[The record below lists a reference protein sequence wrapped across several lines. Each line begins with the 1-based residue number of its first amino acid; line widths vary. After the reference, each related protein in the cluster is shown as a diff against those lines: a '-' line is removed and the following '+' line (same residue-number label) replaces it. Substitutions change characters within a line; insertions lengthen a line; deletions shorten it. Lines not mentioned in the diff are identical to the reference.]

1 MSWDSGAAHNEPINS
16 GFSLHHP
23 LLLTIGMDGKIDGV
37 LGSQRASQRQIRQVV
52 FVLFYFK
59 KWLVYVASRPPL

>member
-1 MSWDSGAAHNEPINS
+1 MSQLIQD
-16 GFSLHHP
+16 FSLHHP